1 MVEDATA
8 QVEDFVQEQV
18 EDITEQAQDTLGGIA
33 DDLGL

>member
-1 MVEDATA
+1 
-8 QVEDFVQEQV
+8 VQDQV